1 MAEIIIQIKA
11 VVPDGKE
18 QEILERITDYLGWN
32 DEMGKTRM
40 EYLKYKLFQYL
51 KECNRSR
58 VSQIFDKGRN
68 TMIEIADSEVQ
79 E

>member
-18 QEILERITDYLGWN
+18 HEILERITDYLGWN